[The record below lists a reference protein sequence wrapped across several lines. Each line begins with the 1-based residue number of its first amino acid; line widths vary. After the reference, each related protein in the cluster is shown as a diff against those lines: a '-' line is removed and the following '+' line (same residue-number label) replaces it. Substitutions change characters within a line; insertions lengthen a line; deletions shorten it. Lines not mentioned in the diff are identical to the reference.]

1 MKRVRHSLLDL
12 SPIVAGSSAA
22 ESFRNTLD
30 LARHAERW
38 GYHRYWLAEH
48 HNIPGVASAATAVVI
63 GHVAGGT
70 KTMRVGAGGIM
81 LPNHA
86 PLVIAEQFGTL
97 ESLYPGRIDLGVGRA
112 PGGDVATTRALR
124 RYRPGA
130 ADAFPQDLLELMSY
144 FHPTDEGEA
153 SAHGRLAAALPTLA
167 SPAPNPVRAIPGH
180 GLDIP
185 IYLLGSSDFSAQLA
199 ALLGLPF
206 AFASH
211 FAPEYL
217 QVALALYRAHFRPS
231 EQLKEPYVI
240 VGVNVFAAET
250 DTEARRQFT
259 SLQQQFLNLT
269 RGHPHEIPLPVE
281 SMDELWQPHERA
293 HVEKM
298 TRYAA
303 VGSPET
309 VRAKLEQIVAETGA
323 DELMTTG
330 SMADHA
336 ARLRSFEIT
345 ADVVGRINAG
355 AAAAARV

>member
-1 MKRVRHSLLDL
+1 MMKPVRHSLLDL
-12 SPIVAGSSAA
+12 SPIVAGSNAA

-30 LARHAERW
+30 LARRAERW

-48 HNIPGVASAATAVVI
+48 HNIPGVASAATSVVI

-70 KTMRVGAGGIM
+70 RTMRVGAGGIM

-130 ADAFPQDLLELMSY
+130 ADSFPEDLLELMDY
-144 FHPTDEGEA
+144 FHPSEQGEE
-153 SAHGRLAAALPTLA
+153 SARSRLAVALPTLA
-167 SPAPNPVRAIPGH
+167 TPGPNPVRAIPGH

-217 QVALALYRAHFRPS
+217 QVALGLYRAHFRPS
-231 EQLKEPYVI
+231 AQLAEPYVI

-250 DTEARRQFT
+250 DGEARRLFT

-269 RGHPHEIPLPVE
+269 RGHPREIPPPVD
-281 SMDELWQPHERA
+281 SMDELWQPHEKA

-309 VRAKLEQIVAETGA
+309 LRGKLEQILAETGA
-323 DELMTTG
+323 DELMTTA
-330 SMADHA
+330 SMPDHA

-345 ADVVGRINAG
+345 ADVVGRIRG
-355 AAAAARV
+355 